1 MIILYNYYFCRERNK
16 NINRVIIILVDK
28 EIDKVIEKLLDKV
41 RNYYFS

>member
-28 EIDKVIEKLLDKV
+28 EIKILIDEDS
-41 RNYYFS
+41 NYYFGR